1 MECYSQEQLLEFS
14 EDESPLSAAI
24 SSHLQDCV
32 ACRREVELFQK
43 SWDVLGEWQAPEPS
57 YTLKAQVWEKIR
69 LTPAARPSWIQRAFS
84 VMSLV
89 TAACICVT
97 FLSHSLSM
105 SSNTAV
111 AVKTAPAPT
120 VAVVPDEVKSA
131 SEIPSDSVLVLD
143 EDSDEFKLTATVNF
157 EDKDSLGEFSHD
169 LLDEVESDMQ
179 QSGTSEL

>member
-14 EDESPLSAAI
+14 EDESPLSEAI
-24 SSHLQDCV
+24 SSHLKDCV

-69 LTPAARPSWIQRAFS
+69 LAPAARPSWIQRAFS
-84 VMSLV
+84 VLSLG
-89 TAACICVT
+89 TAACLCVT

-105 SSNTAV
+105 SSNSAPV
-111 AVKTAPAPT
+111 AVVKPVPA
-120 VAVVPDEVKSA
+120 VAVVPESVKPP

-169 LLDEVESDMQ
+169 LLDEVESEMQ

>member
-14 EDESPLSAAI
+14 ENESPLSAAI
-24 SSHLQDCV
+24 SSHLQDCA

-97 FLSHSLSM
+97 FLSNSLSM

-111 AVKTAPAPT
+111 AVKTAPAPA